1 MSTNL
6 SLDDLMSY
14 DPRPKNRLDE
24 RRFLCPLCG
33 HAKRRD
39 DSHRSLSVNKK
50 TGAWICHRCKA
61 KGLLREFWTE
71 RPIGI
76 KSLKGKTRAAITKV
90 FSLRPKHEP
99 VRSKSQTEGMM
110 REKWRASVPLVSTPG
125 ATYLEGRSITVPL
138 AEGAGV
144 RYSTDWFR
152 RPAVLFP
159 LHDLKGELVS
169 VNGRFVDGKDD
180 PKTQTAGPKSL
191 GVFSTPGALSR
202 SLLAVVE
209 APIDALS
216 LWAYGVPSIALIG
229 TTGPE
234 WLPSALA
241 FKKVLVATDDDEAGD
256 KAAEK
261 LDAELSSRGAHTYR
275 FRPEVAKD
283 WSELLANDG
292 DRMLFRTLP
301 YSDEADDELR
311 AYFSLELSKLGRPD
325 EATFVASLIED
336 INERE
341 LCLARLR
348 QELS

>member
-1 MSTNL
+1 MSTAI
-6 SLDDLMSY
+6 SLEELLSY

-24 RRFLCPLCG
+24 QRFLCLFCG
-33 HAKRRD
+33 DNKPRD
-39 DSHRSLSVNKK
+39 DAHRSLSVNKK
-50 TGAWICHRCKA
+50 TGAWICHRCQE
-61 KGLLREFWTE
+61 KGLIKEKWTE

-76 KSLKGKTRAAITKV
+76 KSLKGRAKAAIAKA
-90 FSLRPKHEP
+90 FSLPPKHEP
-99 VRSKSQTEGMM
+99 AKSESPTKPMM
-110 REKWRASVPLVSTPG
+110 REKWAASIPLAGTQG
-125 ATYLEGRSITVPL
+125 ATYLEGRSIPVSL
-138 AEGAGV
+138 ADDAGV
-144 RYSTDWFR
+144 RYVSDWFR

-159 LHDLKGELVS
+159 IYDRQGELVS
-169 VNGRFVDGKDD
+169 VSGRFVDGRDD

-191 GVFSTPGALSR
+191 GVFSTPDALSR

-256 KAAEK
+256 NAAEK
-261 LDAELSSRGAHTYR
+261 LEAELSSRGAHTFR

-283 WSELLANDG
+283 WSELLATDE
-292 DRMLFRTLP
+292 DLMMAKTLP
-301 YSDEADDELR
+301 YSDKVNDEWR
-311 AYFSLELSKLGRPD
+311 ASYSLKLLEIRRTD
-325 EATFVASLIED
+325 EAIFVASLIED

-341 LCLARLR
+341 HCLRRLR
-348 QELS
+348 QG